1 MKIKGGGKMAV
12 IRCPRCRGTG
22 KDPGDSVLDNTTSI
36 FSLITLGIFEKD
48 CKLCHGTGYIRD
60 E

>member
-1 MKIKGGGKMAV
+1 MAV